1 MYFGARHGDYSCT
14 ALGFFLTLFSSF
26 LASVKGI
33 TTNRILIGSLRFHPL
48 ELLMRMSRQ
57 LSLSQLYQCPV

>member
-1 MYFGARHGDYSCT
+1 VFISHGDYSCT

-33 TTNRILIGSLRFHPL
+33 TTNRILIGSLKFHPL
-48 ELLMRMSRQ
+48 ELLMRMSREFC
-57 LSLSQLYQCPV
+57 SQSRTELAC